1 MQVPAW
7 VTSAA
12 ASVAGTSHAASK
24 GGESDRQAS
33 EGAARIDVAQR
44 PAGKGTE
51 TSAVDPG
58 EHAGDRGGD
67 GREMYDRF
75 ERRGGDDDGL
85 ESEPRDDDE
94 SAAEEGADARSNP
107 PVDAASGH
115 IDFQA

>member
-1 MQVPAW
+1 MQVPPS

-33 EGAARIDVAQR
+33 EGAARLDVSRR

-58 EHAGDRGGD
+58 EHTGDRGGD
-67 GREMYDRF
+67 GRETYDRF
-75 ERRGGDDDGL
+75 ERRTGDDGDPVSEPGDDDG
-85 ESEPRDDDE
+85 
-94 SAAEEGADARSNP
+94 SAAE
-107 PVDAASGH
+107 AAGGH